1 MSMSGPRWR
10 QATVRVWQRISPED
24 VQIRAAG
31 VAFYAFL
38 ALLPGMLAVVMLFGS
53 LADPDHVK
61 QQLAMLA
68 PLFPPDV
75 AEFLGGQ
82 LVDMTYRSNT
92 SLRISAAASACF
104 GIWGASKGI
113 RALLHTL
120 GTRAPG
126 GDPRGR
132 VGRGVRA
139 LALAISAVVVVV
151 LAVATMIVVPAVLAA
166 LGRAGAAT
174 WMIRLL
180 RWPVL
185 ALAVFSWLALLYRAR
200 PAQQQTPWRWTL
212 LGAAVATG
220 LWLLG
225 SVAFSAFVAR
235 FRKEDIL
242 YGSLAAAV
250 LLLTWFLLASYAVLL
265 GAEVADA
272 ARATAKTTTARPSGE
287 PGVRRHP
294 SAGTP
299 QRSR

>member
-1 MSMSGPRWR
+1 MPAPSRWR
-10 QATVRVWQRISPED
+10 QAVARVWRRISPED

-53 LADPDHVK
+53 LADPKHVRE
-61 QQLAMLA
+61 QLEVLA
-68 PLFPPDV
+68 PLFPPEV

-82 LVDMTYRSNT
+82 LVEMADRSKA
-92 SLRISAAASACF
+92 SLRISAAASLCF

-120 GTRAPG
+120 GTGAPG

-139 LALAISAVVVVV
+139 LALAASAVAVVA
-151 LAVATMIVVPAVLAA
+151 LAVAAMIVVPALLAA
-166 LGRAGAAT
+166 LGRAGAGT
-174 WMIRLL
+174 FLLRML

-185 ALAVFSWLALLYRAR
+185 AMAVFTWMVLLYRSR
-200 PAQQQTPWRWTL
+200 PAEGHTPWRWTL

-225 SVAFSAFVAR
+225 SIAFSTFVAE
-235 FRKEDIL
+235 FRGEDLL

-272 ARATAKTTTARPSGE
+272 ARWAASLPRPSDVSDA
-287 PGVRRHP
+287 PPHP
-294 SAGTP
+294 SAGMRP
-299 QRSR
+299 RSR

>member
-1 MSMSGPRWR
+1 MSMPGGSRWR
-10 QATVRVWQRISPED
+10 RAAVRVWRRISPED

-53 LADPDHVK
+53 LADPEHV
-61 QQLAMLA
+61 QEQLTSLA

-75 AEFLGGQ
+75 AEFLAGQ
-82 LVDMTYRSNT
+82 LVDMADKSKA
-92 SLRISAAASACF
+92 SLRISAAASLCF

-120 GTRAPG
+120 GSGAPG

-132 VGRGVRA
+132 VGRGARA
-139 LALAISAVVVVV
+139 LALAASAVVVVT

-166 LGRAGAAT
+166 LGRTGAASLAL
-174 WMIRLL
+174 RVL

-185 ALAVFSWLALLYRAR
+185 ALAVFAWLALLYRSR
-200 PAQQQTPWRWTL
+200 PAQEQTPWRWTL
-212 LGAAVATG
+212 LGAAVATA

-225 SVAFSAFVAR
+225 SVAFSSFVAQ

-265 GAEVADA
+265 GAEVSDA
-272 ARATAKTTTARPSGE
+272 ARATAEIRPSDAT
-287 PGVRRHP
+287 GVRPHP
-294 SAGTP
+294 SAGMP
-299 QRSR
+299 RQSR

>member
-1 MSMSGPRWR
+1 MWPGGWSRWR
-10 QATVRVWQRISPED
+10 TAAIRVWQRISPEA

-53 LADPDHVK
+53 LADPEHLQD
-61 QQLAMLA
+61 QLLVLA
-68 PLFPPDV
+68 PLFPPEV
-75 AEFLGGQ
+75 AEFLSAQ
-82 LVDMTYRSNT
+82 LVDMAHRSEV
-92 SLRISAAASACF
+92 SLRLSAAASAAF

-113 RALLHTL
+113 RALLLAL
-120 GTRAPG
+120 GSGAPG

-132 VGRGVRA
+132 VRRGLRA
-139 LALAISAVVVVV
+139 LALAASAVVVVT

-166 LGRAGAAT
+166 LGRASAAS
-174 WMIRLL
+174 WMIRVL

-185 ALAVFSWLALLYRAR
+185 ALAVFSWLALLYRSR
-200 PAQQQTPWRWTL
+200 PAPGYTPWRWTL

-225 SVAFSAFVAR
+225 SVGFSTFVAQ

-265 GAEVADA
+265 GAEVSDA
-272 ARATAKTTTARPSGE
+272 ARAAAEAKPSDEPVVRP
-287 PGVRRHP
+287 HP